1 VSCPLSKEGYAA
13 AIAEEM
19 GLSNANKSP
28 LMTPFHSGLPV
39 DAIPHVDM
47 LPEGCAPLILKMQCW
62 IGMLNWLQPCTHPDL
77 ATILSLS
84 GTHMHCPSPGHI
96 EAAKYVGRYILSTM
110 DLGLGFSTKTT
121 SSLESIFPFRILVH
135 MIPTLFLPLF
145 AMLTGVLK
153 MLLIH
158 LLPTFVQYLFM
169 SQSPLV
175 VVPFYGRL
183 IRRLGLVI
191 LPEKWKLKLLMN
203 VSKIFRCSIMFFLI
217 CSSVPWVLS
226 QSAMIIVVL
235 LTGLVHL
242 VQRA

>member
-96 EAAKYVGRYILSTM
+96 EAAKYAGRYILSTM
-110 DLGLGFSTKTT
+110 DLGLGFSTKAT
-121 SSLESIFPFRILVH
+121 SSLESYIYFP
-135 MIPTLFLPLF
+135 LPDTC
-145 AMLTGVLK
+145 AYD
-153 MLLIH
+153 
-158 LLPTFVQYLFM
+158 PN
-169 SQSPLV
+169 P
-175 VVPFYGRL
+175 
-183 IRRLGLVI
+183 
-191 LPEKWKLKLLMN
+191 
-203 VSKIFRCSIMFFLI
+203 
-217 CSSVPWVLS
+217 
-226 QSAMIIVVL
+226 L
-235 LTGLVHL
+235 LTTFCDANWGPQDASHPSPSNLCSVSIHESKSFGGCPIL
-242 VQRA
+242 WKTHKEARISHSS